1 MTIIVLCLGWSQAS
15 AQEYRFYVQANK
27 KKVSMAGKIQLT
39 YKFEGGRPSEFR
51 PPQLENFSFF
61 GQISQGQETS
71 IVNNK
76 MSRSYN
82 YQITLKPRSVGTFTI
97 KPAVAV
103 VNGNEFQSDEIT
115 IKVIEKTDEEKD
127 IQAQIAENLFIK
139 VYTSKKEAYLGEQ
152 VTVTY
157 KLFQRVNLSGL
168 EYKSMPSYDGFWKEV
183 LNDRKDFQMK
193 EEDIDGV
200 RYQTGILESVILFPQ
215 KIGDLTIDPFVLST
229 KVPVQQRR
237 GRRSFFDDFFS
248 NYVTYDYELSSPILK
263 IKVKPLPA
271 GKPADFSGMVGK
283 FDFDASL
290 TTNQLEI
297 NDPVTLN
304 ITVTGEGN
312 LKLLKPW
319 SIKFPT
325 GIEDHPA
332 QTHDNIS
339 SKGGSISGSRRYE
352 YLMVPYRD
360 GVFKLPP
367 VTFSYFDTEQGEY
380 VSFGNSDLEFKVGK
394 GTEIHEG
401 GDGSPTF
408 KNADEISVL
417 NEDIEY
423 IKYNNLH
430 LAPIGYSPF
439 GSAKHVALSVTP
451 FALLAFLLLFHRR
464 KEEEAQDVVGTKRKK
479 ATALAQKRL
488 KQAHELLQKG
498 DSTAFFDEVA
508 NAAYGYLGDK
518 YSISNAE
525 MSKEKALNTLL
536 ENQIGE
542 EVVTLTGKLIDEC
555 GFARF
560 APGDKSTLMQ
570 TVYDKAVNVISTIES
585 SGK

>member
-1 MTIIVLCLGWSQAS
+1 
-15 AQEYRFYVQANK
+15 
-27 KKVSMAGKIQLT
+27 MAGKIQLT

-51 PPQLENFSFF
+51 PPQLKHFSFF

-71 IVNNK
+71 IINNK

-82 YQITLKPRSVGTFTI
+82 YQVTLKPRDVGSFTI
-97 KPAVAV
+97 EPAIAV
-103 VNGNEFQSDEIT
+103 VNGREFQSDKVT
-115 IKVIEKTDEEKD
+115 IEVIEKTDEEKD

-139 VYTSKKEAYLGEQ
+139 VYTSKREAYLGEQ

-183 LNDRKDFQMK
+183 LNDRKDFQMT
-193 EEDIDGV
+193 EEVVDGV

-215 KIGDLTIDPFVLST
+215 KTGDLVIDPFVLST

-263 IKVKPLPA
+263 INVKPLPA
-271 GKPADFSGMVGK
+271 GKPSDFSGMVGK
-283 FDFDASL
+283 FDFEAAL
-290 TTNQLEI
+290 TTDQLEI

-304 ITVTGEGN
+304 ITVSGEGN

-339 SKGGSISGSRRYE
+339 SKGGTIKGTRRYE
-352 YLMVPYRD
+352 FLMVPYRD

-367 VTFSYFDTEQGEY
+367 ITFSYFDTEKEEY
-380 VSFGNSDLEFKVGK
+380 VSFSNTDLSFKVGK
-394 GTEIHEG
+394 GTEVHEG
-401 GDGSPTF
+401 PDGSPSF

-423 IKYNNLH
+423 IKFNNLH
-430 LAPIGYSPF
+430 LDPVGYSPF
-439 GSAKHVALSVTP
+439 GSAKHVALSITP
-451 FALLAFLLLFHRR
+451 FALLTLLMLFHKKR
-464 KEEEAQDVVGTKRKK
+464 EEEQQDVVGTKRKK

-508 NAAYGYLGDK
+508 NAAYGYLSDK
-518 YSISNAE
+518 YGISNAE
-525 MSKEKALNTLL
+525 MSKEKALQTLL
-536 ENQIGE
+536 SNQISE

-570 TVYDKAVNVISTIES
+570 SVYDQAVHVISTIES